1 MRTLEVLHSEAR
13 SKSPFDRLKM
23 ISHLIGRY
31 VMKTKLSVLC
41 LTLITV
47 AALSACAAESVT
59 PTPQEPVRVTTMP
72 TPTPT
77 PSTDFVTFSIEAADG
92 ATLTARFY
100 PPETS
105 PAPGVLLLHMWQ
117 RQKGD
122 WASFASRLQ
131 QEGYAAMTLDL
142 RGHGASEGTAA
153 GTLDQRLWTDDIVR
167 AWTVMAE
174 QPSVDVERTAIVGAS
189 IGANVALRAAAFEDR
204 VQAVVLLSPGLDY
217 HGITTLEA
225 MTEYGDRP
233 ALIVASQEDA
243 YAAESAEELAQGGK
257 VLTLYP
263 GSGHGTELLATQP
276 DVVNLMLG
284 WLNQQLE

>member
-1 MRTLEVLHSEAR
+1 
-13 SKSPFDRLKM
+13 
-23 ISHLIGRY
+23 
-31 VMKTKLSVLC
+31 
-41 LTLITV
+41 
-47 AALSACAAESVT
+47 
-59 PTPQEPVRVTTMP
+59 MP